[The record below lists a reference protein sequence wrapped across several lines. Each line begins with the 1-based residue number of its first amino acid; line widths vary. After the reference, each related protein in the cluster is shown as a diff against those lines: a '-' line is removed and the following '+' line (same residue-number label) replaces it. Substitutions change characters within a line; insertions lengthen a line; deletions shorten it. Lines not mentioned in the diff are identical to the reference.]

1 MQLCVH
7 LGAALSHSRGH
18 IDVVLV
24 RHLDAQLAL
33 PGLLGELLDDIG
45 LTPPVAWK
53 SPGKCRNAFTEAF
66 LRIIAIQ
73 LFNATATALNCI
85 SQICCYQAALFS

>member
-7 LGAALSHSRGH
+7 LGAALRHSRGH
-18 IDVVLV
+18 VDVVLV

-45 LTPPVAWK
+45 FFSAM
-53 SPGKCRNAFTEAF
+53 EAA
-66 LRIIAIQ
+66 RWPAHR
-73 LFNATATALNCI
+73 
-85 SQICCYQAALFS
+85 SGYAAPAAA